1 MLDNVFLTPQKQREL
16 KVFRATNIAGDLN
29 LAALAEQDGM
39 SYVEF
44 YRTFRSL
51 PSELTADALP
61 DQRYSMSASA
71 YRQLLIK
78 RSVPYR
84 IIFATFQTDTTEL
97 GQLLETLAISQST
110 LQRRLKNL
118 KAFLAQRDIRLD
130 LAHVELRGDERQI
143 RLFYWYLFSDV
154 AADITT
160 MVPEI
165 TRWLTVASKYFNIPS
180 SAQTPRQAMQLGYIQ
195 ITLGRILTGH
205 MVDKLGYVQLL
216 EVTESIALESLATEM
231 QFSQTEL
238 IRELTWLN
246 EILRH
251 SPYFWPPAK
260 VANWHT
266 IEGLSERL
274 IADLNLTSSTH
285 YFTGLINYL
294 NACISY
300 VITTNLPVVI
310 WSLMTPPTSRQT
322 AEIKQS
328 IRLGLPLLPEHQVQL
343 LTNNLSLILAPY
355 VEVQELTICLWL
367 SVDPSIHN
375 RVINC
380 LKAFSPF
387 ALKIIDGLTYPADLI
402 ITSQAALPA
411 DALVNTPNYQW
422 ENGKSITKNL
432 RDLLELFYGIVQA
445 KGG

>member
-51 PSELTADALP
+51 PTDLTTDAPP

-78 RSVPYR
+78 QSVPYQ
-84 IIFATFQTDTTEL
+84 IIYATYQADVTSLDQIL
-97 GQLLETLAISQST
+97 SDLSISQST

-118 KAFLAQRDIRLD
+118 KTFLAQRDIRLD
-130 LAHVELRGDERQI
+130 LSHVRLRGDERQI

-154 AADITT
+154 AEDVSEL
-160 MVPEI
+160 MPEI
-165 TRWLTVASKYFNIPS
+165 KQWLPSASKYFNLPAT
-180 SAQTPRQAMQLGYIQ
+180 AQSPRQAMQLAYIQ
-195 ITLGRILTGH
+195 VTLGRILNGF
-205 MVDKLGYVQLL
+205 MIDKIGYVQLIEITQTTVL
-216 EVTESIALESLATEM
+216 NNLATEM
-231 QFSQTEL
+231 NFSESEL
-238 IRELTWLN
+238 VRELTWLN

-285 YFTGLINYL
+285 YYTGLGSYL
-294 NACISY
+294 NACVSY
-300 VITTNLPVVI
+300 VITCDLPVVI
-310 WSLMTPPTSRQT
+310 WSLMTPPASKQT
-322 AEIKQS
+322 AEIKQA
-328 IRLGLPLLPEHQVQL
+328 IRLSLPLLPERQVQL
-343 LTNNLSLILAPY
+343 LTTNLSLILAPFI
-355 VEVQELTICLWL
+355 EVQELTVCLWL
-367 SVDPSIHN
+367 AVDPSIHN

-380 LKAFSPF
+380 LKSFSPF
-387 ALKIIDGLTYPADLI
+387 ALKFIDGLTYPADLV
-402 ITSQAALPA
+402 ITSQALP
-411 DALVNTPNYQW
+411 DDVLTETPNYQW

-432 RDLLELFYGIVQA
+432 RDLLELFYGIVQV